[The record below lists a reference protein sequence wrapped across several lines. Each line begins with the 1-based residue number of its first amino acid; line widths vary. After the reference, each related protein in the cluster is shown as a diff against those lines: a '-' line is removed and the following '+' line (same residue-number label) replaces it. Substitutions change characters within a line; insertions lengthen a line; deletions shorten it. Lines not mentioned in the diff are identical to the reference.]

1 MLTTSSRE
9 SPRGVS
15 KPLTE
20 LDAGRLQLL
29 QSAALAVADRLWSDG
44 KIHLQKLKEVMVCWA
59 QDVTI
64 VWENG
69 FRLILNDV
77 MGEGLLSNPG
87 CFFAATVSHN
97 ISKIYDTADYDKD
110 SWGIVYFWEYLQN
123 TSVFQLCLCFIT
135 QMLCYK
141 AWNLDK
147 MNKLSIFIFLALW
160 HWVFYSICS
169 GLVCLYITMHKFT
182 YDKKYS

>member
-44 KIHLQKLKEVMVCWA
+44 EIHLQKLKEVMVCWA

-69 FRLILNDV
+69 FRLSLNDV
-77 MGEGLLSNPG
+77 MGEGLLSNPSW
-87 CFFAATVSHN
+87 FFAATVSHN
-97 ISKIYDTADYDKD
+97 ISKT
-110 SWGIVYFWEYLQN
+110 
-123 TSVFQLCLCFIT
+123 
-135 QMLCYK
+135 
-141 AWNLDK
+141 
-147 MNKLSIFIFLALW
+147 
-160 HWVFYSICS
+160 
-169 GLVCLYITMHKFT
+169 
-182 YDKKYS
+182 